1 MWEREQE
8 CIRPFGER
16 EKHGS
21 FFPKGSES
29 IPQRSFSPLGE
40 KVRMRG
46 LDAIQSV
53 QELGRPIHAV
63 FDQIGHHAR
72 LGQG

>member
-40 KVRMRG
+40 KVRDEG
-46 LDAIQSV
+46 A
-53 QELGRPIHAV
+53 
-63 FDQIGHHAR
+63 
-72 LGQG
+72 